1 MINKTIRY
9 EVGILFLVILIS
21 GCSEVKDE
29 KIPTQTV
36 ISVHG
41 EGFANPASNNFHAA
55 YIRNNNYDLQMCK
68 SCHGSTYT
76 GGTSGQSCNTC
87 HNKQGGPENCT
98 VCHGSVNAA
107 PPKDLSGNISPTFRG
122 VGAHQKHVL
131 GGILGAPVACKECH
145 VVPTELNSS
154 GHIDGTP
161 HAELRFDSASVF
173 FRSNAQYNAS
183 NVSCNNTYCH
193 GNFNGGNQNATI
205 AWNDTA
211 ASAVACGTCHGDVT
225 KATLAEKAFPKT
237 GHPAIGSSNCN
248 QCHSRTVNASL
259 AIIDPSRHMNG
270 VVD

>member
-1 MINKTIRY
+1 MKNYLPYAIGFIFAA
-9 EVGILFLVILIS
+9 FLLS

-41 EGFANPASNNFHAA
+41 EGFTNPASNNFHAE
-55 YIRNNNYDLQMCK
+55 YIRSNNYDLQTCK
-68 SCHGSTYT
+68 SCHGSAYS

-145 VVPTELNSS
+145 AVPTELTSA
-154 GHIDGTP
+154 GHIDATQ
-161 HAELRFDSASVF
+161 HAEVRFDSASVF
-173 FRSNAQYNAS
+173 FRSNAQYSATT
-183 NVSCNNTYCH
+183 VSCNNTYCH
-193 GNFNGGNQNATI
+193 GNFNGGNQNVTI
-205 AWNDTA
+205 AWNDTSTA
-211 ASAVACGTCHGDVT
+211 AVACGTCHGDVT
-225 KATLAEKAFPKT
+225 KTTLAEKAFPKT
-237 GHPAIGSSNCN
+237 GHPAIGSLNCN